1 MNWEAVV
8 SNLHLWVL
16 GLALVVGLVW
26 GLAFRGRSHRT
37 SDRNPRRQDPSA
49 SSESTRNPLLG
60 LLGAIGSPLQWVA
73 LTALVLL
80 LWKIDFFGETDHWPM
95 TIFVL
100 IMICV
105 PVLVVLFAAKSV
117 GRGTRK
123 ILGRGRGAR
132 EADRD

>member
-1 MNWEAVV
+1 MNWEAVM
-8 SNLHLWVL
+8 SNIHLWVL

-26 GLAFRGRSHRT
+26 GLASKGRSHRT
-37 SDRNPRRQDPSA
+37 ADREPRKQAPPPA
-49 SSESTRNPLLG
+49 WGSTRNPLRG
-60 LLGAIGSPLQWVA
+60 LLGAIGTPLQWVA
-73 LTALVLL
+73 LAVLALL

-123 ILGRGRGAR
+123 ILGPRHGAR